1 MPVVKGPD
9 IGIVGAGLGGMTAAV
24 ALQQRGFNVTVY
36 EQAPALGEIGAGI
49 TVGPN
54 ISLVLG
60 GLGLEEA
67 AASYASGSTTFGT
80 LHYRTGA
87 RIRFSERSEEEALK
101 LRGALTRHM
110 HRADLHKVL
119 EDALDKQ
126 GDALRLGHR
135 LTNIE
140 QDDNGVTL
148 HFANGAKDRRDIVIA
163 CDGLKSVV
171 RDKLF
176 PTEPPRYTGYLA
188 WRGLV
193 DAVDVPG
200 ITHVPHFASYPAEG
214 SMFSRYPLRRGTQIN
229 WVANA
234 YRPDDIGEESWHAH
248 TGIDEVL
255 EEFGDWHEDVVRMI
269 QASPGGRCLRWA
281 LCSRQPLAGWIAG
294 RVTLLGDAA
303 HPMTPFYGM
312 GAGMAF
318 EDAAVLA
325 RCLEA
330 EQGEWRAAFARYEQA
345 RLARANKFHLQSFER
360 GRIYMSAD
368 PTDRAKPPAAGM
380 EAEFSYNAM
389 TVAI

>member
-1 MPVVKGPD
+1 MVPSLD

-24 ALQQRGFNVTVY
+24 ALQQRGYIVTVY

-54 ISLVLG
+54 INMVLD
-60 GLGLEEA
+60 GLGLEDATE
-67 AASYASGSTTFGT
+67 SFASGSTTFGT
-80 LHYRTGA
+80 LHYKTGA
-87 RIRFSERSEEEALK
+87 RIRSWERSLEDALK
-101 LRGALTRHM
+101 NQGALTRHM

-119 EDALDKQ
+119 EDAFNKE
-126 GDALRLGHR
+126 GDTLRLGHT
-135 LTNIE
+135 LTDIE
-140 QDDNGVTL
+140 QDDSGVTLRFANGVT
-148 HFANGAKDRRDIVIA
+148 DRRDIVIA

-176 PTEPPRYTGYLA
+176 PTEPPRYTGCMA
-188 WRGLV
+188 WRGMV
-193 DAVDVPG
+193 DAADVPG
-200 ITHVPHFASYPAEG
+200 VSHVPHFASYPAEG
-214 SMFSRYPLRRGTQIN
+214 RMFSRYPLRRGSQIN

-234 YRPDDIGEESWHAH
+234 YRPDDIGEESWHAQ
-248 TGIDEVL
+248 TDIDEVL

-269 QASPGGRCLRWA
+269 KASPGGRCLHWA
-281 LCSRQPLAGWIAG
+281 LCSRQPLNGWIAG

-312 GAGMAF
+312 DAGMAF

-325 RCLEA
+325 RCFEA
-330 EQGEWRAAFARYEQA
+330 EEGDWRAAFVRYERA
-345 RLARANKFHLQSFER
+345 RLARANKFHVQSHER

-368 PTDRAKPPAAGM
+368 PTDRAKAPTAGM

-389 TVAI
+389 TVDI

>member
-24 ALQQRGFNVTVY
+24 ALQQRGFRVTVY
-36 EQAPALGEIGAGI
+36 EQAAALGEVGAGI

-60 GLGLEEA
+60 GLGLEDA
-67 AASYASGSTTFGT
+67 AQSFAGASTTFGT
-80 LHYRTGA
+80 LHYKTGA
-87 RIRFSERSEEEALK
+87 RILFTERSPEEALET
-101 LRGALTRHM
+101 RGALTRHM
-110 HRADLHKVL
+110 HRADLHKIL
-119 EDALDKQ
+119 EDALAKQ
-126 GDALRLGHR
+126 GDTLRLGHR
-135 LTNIE
+135 LTDIE
-140 QDDNGVTL
+140 QDDSGVTLRFANGVT
-148 HFANGAKDRRDIVIA
+148 DRRDIVIA

-171 RDKLF
+171 RDELF
-176 PTEPPRYTGYLA
+176 PTEPPRYTGFVA

-193 DAVDVPG
+193 DAADVPG

-214 SMFSRYPLRRGTQIN
+214 RMFSRYPVRRGARIN

-234 YRPDDIGEESWHAH
+234 YRPDDIGEESWYAQ
-248 TGIDEVL
+248 TDIDEVL
-255 EEFGDWHEDVVRMI
+255 EEFGDWHEDVVRI
-269 QASPGGRCLRWA
+269 LKASPGCRCLRWA
-281 LCSRQPLAGWIAG
+281 LSSRQPLNGWIVG

-312 GAGMAF
+312 GAGLAF

-325 RCLEA
+325 RCFEA
-330 EQGEWRAAFARYEQA
+330 EAGDWRAAFVRYERA
-345 RLARANKFHLQSFER
+345 RLARANKFHVQSLER

-368 PTDRAKPPAAGM
+368 PTDRAKEPAAGM
-380 EAEFSYNAM
+380 EAEFGYDAM

>member
-1 MPVVKGPD
+1 MAAKLD

-24 ALQQRGFNVTVY
+24 ALQQRGFDVTVY

-54 ISLVLG
+54 ISMVLD
-60 GLGLEEA
+60 GLGLEDA
-67 AASYASGSTTFGT
+67 TASFADGSTTFGT
-80 LHYRTGA
+80 LNHKTGE

-101 LRGALTRHM
+101 TRGALTRHM
-110 HRADLHKVL
+110 HRADLHQVL
-119 EDALDKQ
+119 EDALDTE
-126 GDALRLGHR
+126 GDTLRLGHR
-135 LTNIE
+135 LTDIG
-140 QDDNGVTL
+140 QDDSGVTL
-148 HFANGAKDRRDIVIA
+148 HFADGATDRRDIVIA

-176 PTEPPRYTGYLA
+176 PTEPPRYTGYMA
-188 WRGLV
+188 WRGVV
-193 DAVDVPG
+193 DAADVPG

-234 YRPDDIGEESWHAH
+234 YRPDAIGEESWRAQ
-248 TGIDEVL
+248 TDIGEVL

-269 QASPGGRCLRWA
+269 KASPGGRCLRWA
-281 LCSRQPLAGWIAG
+281 LCSRQPLNGWIAG

-325 RCLEA
+325 RCFEA
-330 EQGEWRAAFARYEQA
+330 EKGDWRAAFARYERA
-345 RLARANKFHLQSFER
+345 RLARANKFHVQSLKR
-360 GRIYMSAD
+360 GRIYMSAN
-368 PTDRAKPPAAGM
+368 PTERAKAPAAGM
-380 EAEFSYNAM
+380 EAEFNYNAM
-389 TVAI
+389 TVEI